1 MLDRLRP
8 QYHKLS
14 YRNHWQV
21 ARSGHVS
28 YDAILKDR
36 KIIIMLNKDNFIAK

>member
-8 QYHKLS
+8 QYYKLS

-21 ARSGHVS
+21 ARRGHVS
-28 YDAILKDR
+28 YGAILKDR
-36 KIIIMLNKDNFIAK
+36 KIITMLSMFMF